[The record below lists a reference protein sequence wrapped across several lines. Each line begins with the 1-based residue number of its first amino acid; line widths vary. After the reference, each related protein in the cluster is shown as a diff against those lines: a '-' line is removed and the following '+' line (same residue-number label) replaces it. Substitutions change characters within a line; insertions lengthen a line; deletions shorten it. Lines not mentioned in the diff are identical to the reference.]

1 MKKLVFSFTFLCAL
15 VVSSLAQTATNLSI
29 TVSAV
34 GSSQISL
41 VGAVDSGTLTYGI
54 STSGCGSC
62 TAPAH
67 GSISQFNSSA
77 GTLLYTPTAGYTG
90 SDSFTYTA
98 IKNGSSSSSQ
108 ATVTITITS
117 AKTTVS
123 DTLTKADGSAY
134 TGTVTFILTQ
144 AVASPDSIIPATATV
159 SATLSAGA
167 FTVSL
172 WPSTSLSPQAYY
184 QVWYASTNSLQ
195 REFLGLYAIPASST
209 TITLSPYKVTDTNL
223 ITRYTFV
230 PMSAFQAYINRSY
243 DLAVAVSG
251 TTAGTR
257 GTLNFIPG
265 ANMSISCVDN
275 SGSGR
280 VDCTFSDPTGG
291 SGGTVG
297 SATSGQVAVYN
308 GSTSITGQAFAGA
321 NRILKTNTGNNGI
334 EWATVT
340 AGTGISVTG
349 GSSSITIANAG
360 VVSINGDSTA
370 AQVIQ
375 AGSTTCGSAPAV
387 TSLSGTTTV
396 CVPSAAAAASGVVTA
411 SGTAQTMAGQ
421 KVFTGFDADDI
432 PLIAKDKASGSGIV
446 QQWQDSAGTVYGSFS
461 TQNGTADSGLY
472 ANKLAAGT
480 SQSAPSSGY
489 VLSVQSASSSVSE
502 SASGAIINHALTAND
517 TTANLRGLLL
527 TYTLDGTGTHTASAS
542 RSAALDANF
551 TFTGGGTLTN
561 VSGVRS
567 MLTNDD
573 TGTISAGRIFYSTAT
588 LSAGTATNLSHYY
601 AAAPSLTGS
610 GAITNQYGLYIES
623 LTGATNNWAIYA
635 AGTTGSSLGGFL
647 DLRGRTAPSVSAG
660 GEGRLYFDSSANT
673 FKASG
678 NGGNYG
684 TMPIFLTG
692 SATLDFGST
701 STGSSSD
708 LTISV
713 SGATVGKPVFLG
725 IPASPS
731 TGSHYSAWVS
741 SSGTV
746 TVRFSNYSGG
756 SIDPASG
763 TFNVTVQQ

>member
-1 MKKLVFSFTFLCAL
+1 MKKLVFSFAFLCAL
-15 VVSSLAQTATNLSI
+15 VVLSLAQTATNLSI

-41 VGAVDSGTLTYGI
+41 VGSVDSGTLTYGI

-108 ATVTITITS
+108 ATVTITVTS

-209 TITLSPYKVTDTNL
+209 AITLSPYKVTDTNL

-360 VVSINGDSTA
+360 VVSVNGDSTA

-411 SGTAQTMAGQ
+411 SGTAQSIAGQ

-432 PLIAKDKASGSGIV
+432 PLIAKDKASGSGIA
-446 QQWQDSAGTVYGSFS
+446 QQWQDSSGTIYGSFS
-461 TQNGTADSGLY
+461 VAAASSAGLY
-472 ANKLAAGT
+472 ANKIGGGNSLSAAQVGYILSLQNSST
-480 SQSAPSSGY
+480 TENETSSGA
-489 VLSVQSASSSVSE
+489 L
-502 SASGAIINHALTAND
+502 INTSLTAND
-517 TTANLRGLLL
+517 TTSNLRGLLL
-527 TYTLDGTGTHTASAS
+527 SYTLDGTGTHTAYAS
-542 RSAALDANF
+542 RSAALDASF
-551 TFTGGGTLTN
+551 TFTGSGTLTN
-561 VSGVRS
+561 VSGVRGV
-567 MLTNDD
+567 LINDD
-573 TGTISAGRIFYSTAT
+573 TGTVSNARVHYSSAEASAGAF
-588 LSAGTATNLSHYY
+588 TNLTHYY
-601 AAAPSLTGS
+601 VGAPTLTGS
-610 GAITNQYGLYIES
+610 GAITTQYGFYAES
-623 LTGATNNWAIYA
+623 LTGATNNWAFYS

-647 DLRGRTAPSVSAG
+647 DLRGRTAPAVSSS

-684 TMPIFLTG
+684 TVPIFLTG

-701 STGSSSD
+701 STGSSAD

-713 SGATVGKPVFLG
+713 SGATVGKPVLLG

>member
-1 MKKLVFSFTFLCAL
+1 MNKIILVLAFVCAL
-15 VVSSLAQTATNLSI
+15 AGVSLAQTATASSH

-41 VGAVDSGTLTYGI
+41 TGSVDSGTLTFGI
-54 STSGCGSC
+54 YSSGCGSC
-62 TAPAH
+62 TAPSH
-67 GSISQFNSSA
+67 GTISQFNASA
-77 GTLLYTPTAGYTG
+77 GTFLYTPTAGYTG
-90 SDSFTYTA
+90 SDSLTFTA
-98 IKNGSSSSSQ
+98 IKNGSTSSSQ

-144 AVASPDSIIPATATV
+144 AVASPDAIIPATASV
-159 SATLSAGA
+159 SATLSSGA

-195 REFLGLYAIPASST
+195 REFLGLYAIPASSS

-223 ITRYTFV
+223 VTRYTFV
-230 PMSAFQAYINRSY
+230 PMSAFQSFINRSY

-257 GTLNFIPG
+257 GTINFIPG

-297 SATSGQVAVYN
+297 SATSGQIAVYN
-308 GSTSITGQAFAGA
+308 GTTSVTGKAFGGA
-321 NRILKTNTGNNGI
+321 NRILKTNSSNNDT

-340 AGTGISVTG
+340 AGTGITITPG
-349 GSSSITIANAG
+349 TNSITVTNAG
-360 VVSINGDSTA
+360 VVSINGNSVG

-387 TSLSGTTTV
+387 TSASGTTTV
-396 CVPSAAAAASGVVTA
+396 CVPSASASASGVLTA
-411 SGTAQTMAGQ
+411 SGTEQTVAGQ
-421 KVFTGFDADDI
+421 KLFTGFDADDVPI
-432 PLIAKDKASGSGIV
+432 IAKDKASGSGIT
-446 QQWQDSAGTVYGSFS
+446 QAWQDSSGTNYGFFH
-461 TQNGTADSGLY
+461 TQNGTLNSGLY
-472 ANKLAAGT
+472 ANKFGAGNNM
-480 SQSAPSSGY
+480 SAPLSGY
-489 VLSVQSASSSVSE
+489 VIAAQNASSSESE
-502 SASGAIINHALTAND
+502 SPSGVLFNTALTAND
-517 TTANLRGLLL
+517 TTSSLRGLLVL
-527 TYTLDGTGTHTASAS
+527 YSLDGTGTHSASSAS
-542 RSAALDANF
+542 RSAAIDSSF
-551 TFTGGGTLTN
+551 TFNGGGTLTN

-567 MLTNDD
+567 MLQNTN
-573 TGTISAGRIFYSTAT
+573 TGTVTNARVNYSTAT
-588 LSAGTATNLSHYY
+588 ASAGTFTNLSHYY
-601 AAAPSLTGS
+601 VAAPTLTGA
-610 GAITNQYGLYIES
+610 GAITNQYGLYLES
-623 LTGATNNWAIYA
+623 LTGATNNWAIYS

-647 DLRGRTAPSVSAG
+647 DLRGRTAPTVSAS
-660 GEGRLYFDSSANT
+660 GEFRAYSDTSGNL
-673 FKASG
+673 KASA

-684 TMPIFLTG
+684 SVPIFLTG
-692 SATLDFGST
+692 SATLDFSST
-701 STGSSSD
+701 ATASSSD
-708 LTISV
+708 LTITV

-731 TGSHYSAWVS
+731 TGSHYTAWVS
-741 SSGTV
+741 ATNTV

-763 TFNVTVQQ
+763 TFSVYVVQ